1 MKTKKNQKNQKNQP
15 SQTTK
20 LPKLLGGVV
29 LLAFILIEELWIVT
43 LIGAAA
49 FAAFMYLQVVVEKS
63 RPWYTSPY
71 LYAIG
76 VCLVLAWL
84 EYQNGFISRLL
95 RL

>member
-1 MKTKKNQKNQKNQP
+1 MRNQKNHKNQN

-43 LIGAAA
+43 LVGAAA
-49 FAAFMYLQVVVEKS
+49 FAAFLYLQVVVEKS

-71 LYAIG
+71 LYAIF

-84 EYQNGFISRLL
+84 EYRNGLISNLL
-95 RL
+95 KL